1 MEKGQIICN
10 VDSEA
15 IDGYRADGILNHI
28 HLLVMGG
35 TVNVSLY
42 GKETCR
48 LSKGNFLNAVRMGE
62 IVFENSTP
70 DFSGKMIMLKRAEIP
85 VIMES
90 LQRMPLDCLLMFSN
104 RSVCR
109 FDEQTFRVLLHACD
123 EIERIERSNH
133 LYKQIML
140 TKAVQMFMMDLGN
153 IMAIAENRNSINYR
167 NSELRIFNAFAE
179 SVRQEAKRK
188 HSVMHYSECLG
199 ITPQYLNKI
208 VKNLTG
214 DTASVFIRK
223 QIMADLAYEIISN
236 KKPLKQIAL
245 DFNFSSLPALS
256 SFVKRYIGKTISE
269 LLRES
274 V

>member
-1 MEKGQIICN
+1 MKKGQIICN

-15 IDGYRADGILNHI
+15 IDGYRTDGILNHI

-42 GKETCR
+42 SKETCR
-48 LSKGNFLNAVRMGE
+48 LSKGDFLNAVRMGE

-90 LQRMPLDCLLMFSN
+90 LQRMPLDCLLMFSK
-104 RSVCR
+104 RSVYR
-109 FDEQTFRVLLHACD
+109 FDEQAFRDLLHACD

-140 TKAVQMFMMDLGN
+140 TKAVQMFLMDLVN
-153 IMAIAENRNSINYR
+153 NMAIAENRNSMNYH

-179 SVRQEAKRK
+179 SVRQEAKRE

-223 QIMADLAYEIISN
+223 QIMTDLAYEIISN

-256 SFVKRYIGKTISE
+256 SFVKRYIGKNISE

>member
-1 MEKGQIICN
+1 MKKGQIICN

-15 IDGYRADGILNHI
+15 IVGYREDGILNHI

-35 TVNVSLY
+35 KVNVSL
-42 GKETCR
+42 GKETYS
-48 LSKGNFLNAVRMGE
+48 LSKGDFFNAVPMGE
-62 IVFENSTP
+62 IVFENPTP
-70 DFSGKMIMLKRAEIP
+70 DFSGKLIVLERAEIP
-85 VIMES
+85 VIVES
-90 LQRMPLDCLLMFSN
+90 LQRMPLDCLLIFSQ
-104 RSVCR
+104 RPVCR
-109 FDEQTFRVLLHACD
+109 FDEQAFRGLLHACD
-123 EIERIERSNH
+123 EIERIERSDH
-133 LYKQIML
+133 RYKQIML
-140 TKAVQMFMMDLGN
+140 TKALQMFLMDLVN
-153 IMAIAENRNSINYR
+153 ITAIAEDINSMNCH
-167 NSELRIFNAFAE
+167 NSGLRIFNAFAE
-179 SVRQEAKRK
+179 SVRQEARRE
-188 HSVMHYSECLG
+188 HSVMYYSERLG

-223 QIMADLAYEIISN
+223 VLVTYLANEIIGN